1 MLLDDQSANQFE
13 FNNSS
18 KTAMPQGSSP
28 SVRPL
33 SNWSQ
38 SLQTVLDQPPAS
50 LPTRMIGV
58 GLVFCCAFA
67 AWAWFGKVQDISQG
81 VGKLVP
87 QGRVYK
93 VQPAGQGEIVRL
105 LVKEGDQVKVGQVV
119 AELDSRLL
127 EAEVDR
133 LQQSLSAYRLQLI
146 QSHEL
151 LHRTALEAEMR
162 WAIAKSQ
169 AQAQFASL
177 TEAQVAAATQRE
189 LLKQTETDKAA
200 YEARLTRLR
209 PLVNVGAI
217 AQEQLF
223 EVEQSLRDRQRSQIQ
238 SEGDLQRAI
247 ANARRYQAEF
257 TQQQAEV
264 QRSHLEK
271 QQRLQQI
278 QVGVSELEANIQET
292 KNLLSAAQTQLQSK
306 VLTAPI
312 AGTVLA
318 LHIDNVGEVAQ
329 PGQTIAEIAPASAP
343 LVLST
348 VIPNDQAGLIQLGMA
363 AQIKVDA
370 FPYQEYGVLSG
381 KVLSVSP
388 DAKEDQ
394 RLGPV
399 YEVEIFLDRS
409 TIRHQNQII
418 PLRAGQT
425 ATVEIVLRQRRILDI
440 LLDPFQKLRKD
451 SLKM

>member
-1 MLLDDQSANQFE
+1 MLLNDPSAAQPEFDD
-13 FNNSS
+13 SS
-18 KTAMPQGSSP
+18 ETATPQGSTSTD
-28 SVRPL
+28 RPL
-33 SNWSQ
+33 PGWSQ

-50 LPTRMIGV
+50 LPSRMIGV
-58 GLVFCCAFA
+58 GLAFCCIFA

-81 VGKLVP
+81 TGQLVP

-105 LVKEGDQVKVGQVV
+105 LVKEGDQVKAGQVV
-119 AELDSRLL
+119 AELDGRLL
-127 EAEVDR
+127 EAEVHR

-146 QSHEL
+146 QSQEL

-162 WAIAKSQ
+162 QAIAQSQ
-169 AQAQFASL
+169 AQSQSAAL
-177 TEAQVAAATQRE
+177 TEAQVAAATQQE
-189 LLKQTETDKAA
+189 LLKQTETDQAA
-200 YEARLTRLR
+200 SEARLTRLR

-247 ANARRYQAEF
+247 ANAKRYQAEF
-257 TQQQAEV
+257 AQQQAEV

-278 QVGVSELEANIQET
+278 QVGISELEASIQET
-292 KNLLSAAQTQLQSK
+292 QNLLSAAQTQLQSK
-306 VLTAPI
+306 ILTAPI
-312 AGTVLA
+312 TGTVLA

-329 PGQTIAEIAPASAP
+329 PGQTIAEIAPIDAP

-348 VIPNDQAGLIQLGMA
+348 VIPNDRAGLIQLGMA
-363 AQIKVDA
+363 AQIKIDA

-394 RLGPV
+394 QLGPV
-399 YEVEIFLDRS
+399 YEVEIFLDRA
-409 TIRHQNQII
+409 TIYHQNRVI

-425 ATVEIVLRQRRILDI
+425 ATVEIVLRQRRILEV

-451 SLKM
+451 SLKL